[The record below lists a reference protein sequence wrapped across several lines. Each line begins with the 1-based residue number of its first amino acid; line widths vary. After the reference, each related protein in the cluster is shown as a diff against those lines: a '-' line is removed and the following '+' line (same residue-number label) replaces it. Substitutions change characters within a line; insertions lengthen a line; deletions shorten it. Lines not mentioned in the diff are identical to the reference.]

1 MRIVVSTASIMSKLQ
16 KIAPVLTILLLTHL
30 IQLPSEAQ
38 QSPDQTPVLQPVN
51 PLIPFSRRWDINGD
65 GISTC
70 QEWKLFMVKVFHKA
84 DRNRNKVLEES
95 EMSNVIAADPIFSD
109 SSLGYFDMNNDGVL
123 TLTEFI
129 DRPSP
134 FFFVYDAD
142 KDCRVTRSEQDV
154 RGK

>member
-1 MRIVVSTASIMSKLQ
+1 MRIIVFTDSILSKLH
-16 KIAPVLTILLLTHL
+16 KTIPTLTIFLLTNL

-38 QSPDQTPVLQPVN
+38 QSPDQMPELRPVD
-51 PLIPFSRRWDINGD
+51 PLILFSRRWDINGD

-95 EMSNVIAADPIFSD
+95 EMSDVIAADPIFSD
-109 SSLGYFDMNNDGVL
+109 SSLGYFDTNNDGVVA
-123 TLTEFI
+123 LTEFV
-129 DRPSP
+129 DRPNP

-142 KDCRVTRSEQDV
+142 KDCRVTRSEQDA